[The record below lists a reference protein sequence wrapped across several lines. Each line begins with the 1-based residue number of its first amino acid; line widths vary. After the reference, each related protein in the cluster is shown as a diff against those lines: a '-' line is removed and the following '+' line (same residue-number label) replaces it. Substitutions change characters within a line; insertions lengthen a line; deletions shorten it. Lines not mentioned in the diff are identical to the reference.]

1 MRKIAFFA
9 AAVLAFGLAPEAARV
24 GPVPGALLLVG
35 IAVLLAVAASGAL
48 TSLAVAGGALGAFA
62 GGVLAPVSPAAAG
75 AVFAGLCFAER
86 STRVRSR
93 SARCIHV
100 AVALGGGALSCS
112 LATSFAA
119 SSLAIRGVSLV
130 VASVLVALPL
140 LIEADD
146 PVAHAL
152 DGAAEEITGPARA
165 SLQEGAE
172 LRRTIDEDLLEKKTA
187 QKVRATWASL
197 LRLSEARARLE
208 RSSASRRAKGKES
221 GEKLPP
227 PSPAEAVMG
236 KVDARIAEHVAA
248 LTRAYSAADAARAAE
263 MSLDDAALRGVETA
277 GESLEQV
284 SRAIV
289 EDV

>member
-1 MRKIAFFA
+1 MRKIAFLA
-9 AAVLAFGLAPEAARV
+9 AAALAFGLAPSASRM

-48 TSLAVAGGALGAFA
+48 TSLTIAGGALGAFA
-62 GGVLAPVSPAAAG
+62 GGVLAAVSPAAAG

-86 STRVRSR
+86 STRVRNR
-93 SARCIHV
+93 RARFIHV
-100 AVALGGGALSCS
+100 ALGLGGGAVAYS
-112 LATSFAA
+112 LTTAFAA
-119 SSLAIRGVSLV
+119 SSLAIRGVSLL
-130 VASVLVALPL
+130 VATVLVALPL

-152 DGAAEEITGPARA
+152 DGAAEEVKGPARA

-172 LRRTIDEDLLEKKTA
+172 LRRTIDEDLLDKKTV

-197 LRLSEARARLE
+197 VRLSEARARLE
-208 RSSASRRAKGKES
+208 RTSASRRAKSNEGTAT
-221 GEKLPP
+221 PP
-227 PSPAEAVMG
+227 SPSPAEAVMS
-236 KVDARIAEHVAA
+236 KVDSRIAEHVAA